1 MARWNNPRAS
11 GETMRKI
18 WLDAPGR
25 RSEQRHAVRISAE
38 GRDVRA
44 TQRSAAI

>member
-11 GETMRKI
+11 GETMRNP
-18 WLDAPGR
+18 WLDAPADDPNSVTFSGFPPNAAMFAR
-25 RSEQRHAVRISAE
+25 
-38 GRDVRA
+38 